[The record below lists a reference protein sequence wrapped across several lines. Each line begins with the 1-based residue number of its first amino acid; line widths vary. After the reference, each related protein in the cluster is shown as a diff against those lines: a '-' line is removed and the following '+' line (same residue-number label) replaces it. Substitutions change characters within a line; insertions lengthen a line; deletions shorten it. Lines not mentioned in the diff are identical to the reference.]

1 MNILK
6 LEKRK
11 LKMNL
16 IQTDKSYLNQTT
28 DKLIIENQQDDDKI
42 NDEITKRTIRIDE
55 ITKQIQN
62 NTYKIDLEET
72 SRKMTESLLGN

>member
-1 MNILK
+1 
-6 LEKRK
+6 
-11 LKMNL
+11 MNL

>member
-1 MNILK
+1 MNS
-6 LEKRK
+6 
-11 LKMNL
+11 

-55 ITKQIQN
+55 ITKKIQN
-62 NTYKIDLEET
+62 NTYKIDLEEFYK
-72 SRKMTESLLGN
+72 R